1 MESPVDKSF
10 GEGMQD
16 TSMIKPAMSWFGMP
30 PQPAPGAVIKA
41 CPDCTQTGMRARGA
55 LIPPEGQL

>member
-1 MESPVDKSF
+1 VESPADKPF

-16 TSMIKPAMSWFGMP
+16 TPTTKPVHDRFGMP
-30 PQPAPGAVIKA
+30 PQPAQVLWIKA